1 VEEVVPVTIRYDFEA
16 SHKLVELLQTFNNVY
31 GAGFV
36 RESLR
41 AVGQISTRETLWGSG
56 GIVARAYASLLNDMW
71 SGEYCTL
78 APSIL
83 KTTVAQFAPQFNNC
97 LQHDSQEF
105 CSFLMDGCFFRDC

>member
-1 VEEVVPVTIRYDFEA
+1 V
-16 SHKLVELLQTFNNVY
+16 
-31 GAGFV
+31 
-36 RESLR
+36 SLR